1 MFVVKRCVRDYGE
14 VWKTEVAQFP
24 TEAEAVEFA
33 HDEDSFEMSVSVWH
47 EVDEVQT
54 MITVAKMTDGRV
66 VEVVRV
72 AETVGFSPEKGWVM
86 VCMDFEKTF
95 RKRTEFKWVPA
106 TTPFVW
112 VREFVFG

>member
-1 MFVVKRCVRDYGE
+1 M
-14 VWKTEVAQFP
+14 T
-24 TEAEAVEFA
+24 
-33 HDEDSFEMSVSVWH
+33 
-47 EVDEVQT
+47 
-54 MITVAKMTDGRV
+54 TVAKMTDGRV

-95 RKRTEFKWVPA
+95 HKRTEFKWVPA